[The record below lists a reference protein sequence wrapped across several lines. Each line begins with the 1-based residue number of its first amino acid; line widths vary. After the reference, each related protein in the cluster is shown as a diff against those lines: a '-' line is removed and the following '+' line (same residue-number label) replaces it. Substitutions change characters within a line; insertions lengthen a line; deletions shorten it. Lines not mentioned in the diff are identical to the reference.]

1 MFADVGPDIC
11 VCTDVFP
18 QHAGL
23 FAADSTLSA
32 HILAPATT
40 PHIHILFIRFIPDQ
54 REWERER
61 GREGGGERER
71 ETR

>member
-1 MFADVGPDIC
+1 MFTDVGPYIR

-23 FAADSTLSA
+23 LAADSTLSA

-54 REWERER
+54 REWGEGERER
-61 GREGGGERER
+61 GRER